1 MTALAYI
8 FDRLEG
14 RPRQEV
20 DVRSISEDVSSRS
33 DQELQF
39 YLDNGRWP
47 DADALLAEAN
57 GSTGAGTYREGQGWA
72 DVTIAGASGLDAA
85 YSVFTIRAL
94 SASNSAS
101 EIKPLSSIAFAFS
114 RRATVSSWP
123 PVEDEASPAPAPEV
137 PN

>member
-20 DVRSISEDVSSRS
+20 DVSSISEDVSSRS

-39 YLDNGRWP
+39 YLDNGRWS

-57 GSTGAGTYREGQGWA
+57 GSTGAGTYREGQ
-72 DVTIAGASGLDAA
+72 
-85 YSVFTIRAL
+85 
-94 SASNSAS
+94 
-101 EIKPLSSIAFAFS
+101 
-114 RRATVSSWP
+114 
-123 PVEDEASPAPAPEV
+123 
-137 PN
+137 